1 MLTRPSYQYQRWV
14 DFFKLS
20 LSSNK
25 PNHHQKLRQH
35 QSTTTLI
42 FHLVQEMTD
51 APEPHKKTKLE
62 ELDTTAPYAD
72 RAEDPTATA
81 ILRKKKKPNV
91 STFAP
96 L

>member
-1 MLTRPSYQYQRWV
+1 
-14 DFFKLS
+14 
-20 LSSNK
+20 
-25 PNHHQKLRQH
+25 
-35 QSTTTLI
+35 
-42 FHLVQEMTD
+42 MTD

-91 STFAP
+91 RITPFCHSVI
-96 L
+96 